1 MGLDSVASSERAVP
15 EQQRAGGLVRVPWE
29 SAAGCIGHC
38 AEKLVDLGS
47 PAQCLAGRE
56 RRPSLEREAKSAA
69 ECSDRCVGALQVLC
83 EEFMGERLA
92 LLEQRIEAIATEAA
106 EERFLRERCSQVVAE
121 RLETVTTLVSSI
133 ATEPAPHTLVSTMAG
148 AAARDDTTPDWPAA
162 RASPPLVLSPC
173 LEEDSRAKSLEDR
186 CEALISAQAA
196 SAQDLEAAEVALRSV
211 SGAVAA
217 VCETHWQHI
226 LKVAEGMTALG
237 REITT
242 RLDKVEVVSVTHA
255 QFIADMEI
263 ARASDTARLDEH
275 ANSLRGHAQQILS
288 QTDCLSQAIH
298 SMLQWIGK
306 ADSTG
311 FTAVVER
318 LAQLSERL
326 PDAEGQR
333 SAAEPMKASGA
344 RVGVTET
351 FGRRRPA
358 TAAARHAAVV
368 TPPSALPAAAVT
380 TSIPHNPGMTTLQ
393 FSRPPMTPTA
403 GTRRAGLVDAGR
415 PRRTQSSSPVARQRA
430 SACMRS
436 LHLRDAAAAIGSLQA
451 CDMQAQS
458 PLARQRAASP
468 FRQMNTLACQGHEFC
483 RIPTVPVSA
492 LGAAGMPAVTF
503 LQTSLQGV
511 PASASLAA
519 VSNIPNSSLV
529 AVTPNMSSQTKRGG
543 SCTLPIIS
551 PSAPG
556 ALRGPTRNSQ
566 QQYSDI
572 GAVGTPAGPSGSEW
586 PATGRLQTSPMHE
599 PEGRAGSCERPTTDA
614 RERAPPRRPF
624 RCLVSHSVG
633 LGADA

>member
-148 AAARDDTTPDWPAA
+148 AAARDDTMPDWPAA

-318 LAQLSERL
+318 LSRLGERL
-326 PDAEGQR
+326 CDAKDHHSRKCQSTVVERMGSSGTRIGMTEGLSQR
-333 SAAEPMKASGA
+333 QP
-344 RVGVTET
+344 VTAVKH
-351 FGRRRPA
+351 R
-358 TAAARHAAVV
+358 TAAVPPPSTLPAGGTQTVTGALPKAVTS
-368 TPPSALPAAAVT
+368 TPPTAD
-380 TSIPHNPGMTTLQ
+380 TS
-393 FSRPPMTPTA
+393 
-403 GTRRAGLVDAGR
+403 RAGLVDAAR
-415 PRRTQSSSPVARQRA
+415 PRRTQSSSPLEGQR
-430 SACMRS
+430 
-436 LHLRDAAAAIGSLQA
+436 
-451 CDMQAQS
+451 
-458 PLARQRAASP
+458 
-468 FRQMNTLACQGHEFC
+468 
-483 RIPTVPVSA
+483 
-492 LGAAGMPAVTF
+492 
-503 LQTSLQGV
+503 
-511 PASASLAA
+511 
-519 VSNIPNSSLV
+519 
-529 AVTPNMSSQTKRGG
+529 
-543 SCTLPIIS
+543 
-551 PSAPG
+551 
-556 ALRGPTRNSQ
+556 
-566 QQYSDI
+566 
-572 GAVGTPAGPSGSEW
+572 
-586 PATGRLQTSPMHE
+586 
-599 PEGRAGSCERPTTDA
+599 
-614 RERAPPRRPF
+614 
-624 RCLVSHSVG
+624 
-633 LGADA
+633 